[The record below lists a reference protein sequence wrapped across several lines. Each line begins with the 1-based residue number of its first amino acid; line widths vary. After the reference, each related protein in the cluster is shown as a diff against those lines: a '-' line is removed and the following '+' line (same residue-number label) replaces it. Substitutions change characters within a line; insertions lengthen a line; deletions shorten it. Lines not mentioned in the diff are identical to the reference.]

1 MTVTWTPYWLLNHKC
16 LSLKG
21 LFYTTVIWPPYWTL
35 LGQKT
40 IRPERP
46 MLPKHTYQA
55 IKCQILPFCHT
66 NDVSPKA
73 FTVDFVCHCC
83 HLIKYVTVGWRKL
96 GKQLVLTLEM
106 AIGEQR
112 TTHPQQEKT
121 CIVFVPNLME
131 SPLKGGSVAADVLL
145 VRLKRCQMG
154 PCDLWAK
161 LALWA
166 WWVRWAKSAWWVKW
180 GW

>member
-1 MTVTWTPYWLLNHKC
+1 MFVIKRVVLYDCDLATILNITWPKDNT
-16 LSLKG
+16 SR
-21 LFYTTVIWPPYWTL
+21 
-35 LGQKT
+35 KT
-40 IRPERP
+40 HVA
-46 MLPKHTYQA
+46 KAYQT
-55 IKCQILPFCHT
+55 IKCHILPFCHT
-66 NDVSPKA
+66 NDVSLKVY
-73 FTVDFVCHCC
+73 TVDFVCHCWQ
-83 HLIKYVTVGWRKL
+83 LIKYVTVGWRKL

-131 SPLKGGSVAADVLL
+131 SPMKGGSVFADVLL

-161 LALWA
+161 LSLWA
-166 WWVRWAKSAWWVKW
+166 WWVRWVKSAWWVKW